1 MPARM
6 LEMPA
11 QFEINTGH
19 DLIDAGFDYCNL
31 SVDDSEQI
39 QVSTAGEG
47 KVLGCVRD
55 A

>member
-31 SVDDSEQI
+31 SVDDFRTDSSQH
-39 QVSTAGEG
+39 SG
-47 KVLGCVRD
+47 
-55 A
+55 